1 MKKYILIFFTFILI
15 SCSNNTT
22 NDSSKSTPEEAL
34 KKSYPNIIIESI
46 NKINN
51 NFYEVIIKDQI
62 FYLTSDYQNIIY
74 GGNLIDLETQ
84 TNLTDISKR
93 NIRKEAIANLDVND
107 MIVYKP
113 KLTKHVL
120 TIFTDTSCPY
130 CQKLHNEIGN
140 LISNG
145 INVRYVLFS
154 RNGNNTEAYN
164 DMVSVWCSTAKNRAL
179 DELFDNSFVE
189 PNTCEN
195 PINSNYSKA
204 MNLKVNGTPMIF
216 FEDGSVIPG
225 YVSSDKII
233 DTIDSIYSN

>member
-1 MKKYILIFFTFILI
+1 MLF
-15 SCSNNTT
+15 
-22 NDSSKSTPEEAL
+22 AL
-34 KKSYPNIIIESI
+34 Y
-46 NKINN
+46 
-51 NFYEVIIKDQI
+51 I
-62 FYLTSDYQNIIY
+62 FYLTTRVTQTSLDQDFFEVRVRDEIYYLTIDLKHLLAGNIIELST
-74 GGNLIDLETQ
+74 GN
-84 TNLTDISKR
+84 NLTEDSFKKTRLEYLSTIYNEDIVLYSSDDSKHT
-93 NIRKEAIANLDVND
+93 I
-107 MIVYKP
+107 
-113 KLTKHVL
+113 

-140 LISNG
+140 FISNG

-164 DMVSVWCSTAKNRAL
+164 DMVSVWCSTDKNRAL

-195 PINSNYSKA
+195 PISSNYSKA